1 MEAIKKKKRKTL
13 IFYYMSRHKS
23 IKKRI
28 IRYSP
33 KFEKNRNFFFFKL
46 FGKL

>member
-1 MEAIKKKKRKTL
+1 MEAIKKEED
-13 IFYYMSRHKS
+13 IDFYYMSRHKS
-23 IKKRI
+23 IKRI

>member
-1 MEAIKKKKRKTL
+1 MVVMVREIKLDGT
-13 IFYYMSRHKS
+13 
-23 IKKRI
+23 IKEL